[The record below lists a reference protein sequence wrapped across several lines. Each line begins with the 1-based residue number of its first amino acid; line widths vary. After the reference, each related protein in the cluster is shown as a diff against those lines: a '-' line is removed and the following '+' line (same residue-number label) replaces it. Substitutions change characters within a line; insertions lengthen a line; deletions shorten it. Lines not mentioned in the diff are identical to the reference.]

1 MERGLSLLIAAVM
14 LFVAPSVQAADDF
27 SFTNAAVNITNTG
40 CGKTKLCIQTP
51 DNCDPA
57 GNSSCF
63 FASVAAGNTT
73 APNGT
78 ELMFQLSGNSTGY
91 IALGLTANATQGT
104 TALYICAQNSSN
116 NPSFVFAARQRNNTD
131 NTLSTFNATV
141 TKIRGQVV
149 NGTIQCEFSVPNL
162 NATNTRSADSTTYVV
177 ILGSGP
183 LNGNDFGTF
192 TTNKITGS
200 LNLANPSANVAN
212 PTASPT
218 TTKNS
223 ASAADSFSFATNATV
238 NITNTGCGKTK
249 LCIQTPDN
257 CDPAAT
263 SSCFFASVAAGNT
276 TAPNGTELMF
286 QLSGNSTGYIAL
298 GLTANATQGT
308 TALYICAQNSSNNAS
323 FVFAARQRNNINN
336 TLSTFNATVTKIR
349 GQVVN
354 GTIQCE
360 FSVPNLNATNTRST
374 DSTTYVVILG
384 SGPLN
389 GNDFGTFTASK
400 TTDPLNLANPSANVA
415 TKNSANGALHS
426 HALTVLLTVL
436 TLFVLK
442 TA

>member
-14 LFVAPSVQAADDF
+14 LFVAPGVQAADNF
-27 SFTNAAVNITNTG
+27 SFATNATVNITNTG

-116 NPSFVFAARQRNNTD
+116 NASFFFAARQRDNIN

-177 ILGSGP
+177 ILGSGTF
-183 LNGNDFGTF
+183 NGNDFGTF
-192 TTNKITGS
+192 TTSKTTDP
-200 LNLANPSANVAN
+200 LNLANVAN
-212 PTASPT
+212 PTTASPT

-223 ASAADSFSFATNATV
+223 AS
-238 NITNTGCGKTK
+238 
-249 LCIQTPDN
+249 
-257 CDPAAT
+257 
-263 SSCFFASVAAGNT
+263 
-276 TAPNGTELMF
+276 
-286 QLSGNSTGYIAL
+286 
-298 GLTANATQGT
+298 
-308 TALYICAQNSSNNAS
+308 
-323 FVFAARQRNNINN
+323 
-336 TLSTFNATVTKIR
+336 
-349 GQVVN
+349 
-354 GTIQCE
+354 
-360 FSVPNLNATNTRST
+360 
-374 DSTTYVVILG
+374 
-384 SGPLN
+384 
-389 GNDFGTFTASK
+389 
-400 TTDPLNLANPSANVA
+400 
-415 TKNSANGALHS
+415 GALHS

-436 TLFVLK
+436 TLFILK